1 MSKQKKYR
9 VHRLEV
15 KMSQDQHILEQFL
28 NDLDGEVISIIPNVR
43 PHFTMGGMGARVSFL
58 YIVEKIS

>member
-1 MSKQKKYR
+1 MTKRKYR
-9 VHRLEV
+9 VHRLDV
-15 KMSQDQHILEQFL
+15 KMSQDQLILEQFL

-58 YIVEKIS
+58 FVIEKIV